1 MLEDKFVAKEMNWQ
15 DEDGYQVEQYHNG
28 KMVCS
33 RFVSGRY
40 FETFCRETG
49 IKPELAE

>member
-33 RFVSGRY
+33 QFVSGRY
-40 FETFCRETG
+40 ETG